1 MLMDGRAQASGIK
14 RPAMDATALL
24 VLNAHHDVVNFALPE
39 VVGGIVWRCL
49 LDTNNPDDS
58 SHDSFQTGEI
68 YEITGRS
75 FVLFVLEPESRRSVA
90 LRRAIEGF
98 RQMAERPIPVAIPES
113 GPEMERALADTPEMT
128 RP

>member
-1 MLMDGRAQASGIK
+1 
-14 RPAMDATALL
+14 MDATALL
-24 VLNAHHDVVNFALPE
+24 VLNAHHDVVNFVLPE
-39 VVGGIVWRCL
+39 VVGGTAWRCL

-58 SHDSFQTGEI
+58 SHESFQTDEF

-75 FVLFVLEPESRRSVA
+75 LVLFVLEPESRRSVA

-98 RQMAERPIPVAIPES
+98 RQMAERPIPVATPEA
-113 GPEMERALADTPEMT
+113 GPETERAMADTPTIT